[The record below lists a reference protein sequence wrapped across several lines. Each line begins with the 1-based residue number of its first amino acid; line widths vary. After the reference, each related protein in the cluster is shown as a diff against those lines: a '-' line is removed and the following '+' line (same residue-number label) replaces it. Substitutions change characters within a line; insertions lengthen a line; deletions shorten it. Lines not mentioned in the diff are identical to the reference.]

1 MKLKTRILIIVAA
14 ALLGMTIMAAN
25 GLFNL
30 RQSMFE
36 ERRTQIALLLDLAH
50 AQIAHYHALETS
62 GKLSREEAQARAQEA
77 IGALRNK
84 DDYFVIRRLADNV
97 LLVHANAQ
105 RIGKVDAGA
114 KMPDGR
120 PIVEHYKE
128 AMAKSRD
135 GKGYAETQTI
145 RPGSEDKTLYR
156 KLTGAVTF
164 KPWEWVIVIGFFVD
178 DIEREFREDA
188 LRLLLIG
195 IVLLGVV
202 ATLAFRAMR
211 SILGDLGGEPGY
223 AAQIA
228 QGIAQGDLSQAIETQ
243 GRSDSLLGSMR
254 TMRENLHGMVEH
266 FNGASQTLSGASEKL
281 SSETRQISEGSQ
293 MIAESTASTAAAI
306 EEMTVSINHISDNAR
321 ETEHNSHQAAELAVQ
336 GEKLASDAAGEIRR
350 IATDITDA
358 SELIRGLVD
367 RSREIDGMSNV
378 IKEIADQ
385 TNLLALNAAIEAAR
399 AGEQGRGFA
408 VVADE
413 VRKLAERTSGATQD
427 ITRTIRAVQGD
438 TDTAAARMEGV
449 REQVALGVDLAEKAA
464 QALRDINDGA
474 RATLAKTR
482 EVADAAKEQSEA
494 SNSIAGNIERIAQMV
509 ERADVSVQQAHV
521 QVRELDALARELNT
535 AAARFRL

>member
-1 MKLKTRILIIVAA
+1 MKLRNRILLIIAA
-14 ALLGMTIMAAN
+14 ALFGMIILGLM
-25 GLFNL
+25 GLMQL
-30 RQSMFE
+30 RTTMLE
-36 ERRTQIALLLDLAH
+36 ERQ
-50 AQIAHYHALETS
+50 AQIRLILDYS
-62 GKLSREEAQARAQEA
+62 EAQLAYFHGQEKDGKMSRSEAQQRAREA
-77 IGALRNK
+77 IGAQRK
-84 DDYFVIRRLADNV
+84 GDDYIFVRSIADDV
-97 LLVHANAQ
+97 MVVHPIAS
-105 RIGKVDAGA
+105 RVGKVDLGA
-114 KMPDGR
+114 KLPDGR
-120 PIVEHYKE
+120 TTSVAYKE
-128 AMAKSRD
+128 ALAVSKD
-135 GKGYAETQTI
+135 GRAFVTIQTA
-145 RPGSEDKTLYR
+145 RPGSQDKTNYP
-156 KLTGAVTF
+156 KLNGVVKF
-164 KPWEWVIVIGFFVD
+164 EPWGWMAGTGFFVD
-178 DIEREFREDA
+178 DIDKAFWEDA
-188 LRLLLIG
+188 LKMLVVTVL
-195 IVLLGVV
+195 LLGVIL
-202 ATLAFRAMR
+202 ALAFRAMR

-321 ETEHNSHQAAELAVQ
+321 ETEHNSRQAAELAVQ